1 MGRGVSFDHKE
12 RIDPA
17 ALTDKGDVGVDA
29 FADRFE
35 KGEIRGAG
43 QVPVFRVADNKIEN
57 VLAWRQ
63 LDHGRVTD
71 AGSDVDDLI
80 GRVVYL
86 QDGRAGRGVGRAGGR
101 VLRQGERR
109 DEADHR
115 DTGHGSA
122 DGHGF
127 PLLFSAR
134 GGQVG
139 ERPLEAVL
147 FDRLGAA
154 GTVARR

>member
-1 MGRGVSFDHKE
+1 MRRGVSFDYKE
-12 RIDPA
+12 GIDPA
-17 ALTDKGDVGVDA
+17 ALTDQGDVGVDA

-43 QVPVFRVADNKIEN
+43 QVPVFRVAHNKIEN
-57 VLAWRQ
+57 VLAWRE

-71 AGSDVDDLI
+71 AGGDVDDLI
-80 GRVVYL
+80 GRIVYL

-115 DTGHGSA
+115 DTGDDSA
-122 DGHGF
+122 DGHRF
-127 PLLFSAR
+127 SLLFSAT
-134 GGQVG
+134 GGEVG

-147 FDRLGAA
+147 FDGLGAA